1 MKHYTFDESMNLL
14 KEGNKRYSENKMIHP
29 SQDLNKMLEVVQ
41 GQNPFA
47 VILTCSDSRVVPEF
61 IFDRGIGDLFI
72 IRNAGNIV
80 DTTVLGT
87 IEYAIEHLHVPLVVV
102 LGHSSCGAVTAAH
115 KGDVCE
121 GHLNSILAEINPII
135 DRNSETEFGLNNSIR
150 NNIEQCVDKIKIS
163 QPVIN
168 KFVVEGK
175 VRIIG
180 AYYDLSNG
188 EVDFISI

>member
-1 MKHYTFDESMNLL
+1 MKYYTFEEAVTLL
-14 KEGNKRYSENKMIHP
+14 REGNLRYSENKMIHP
-29 SQDLNKMLEVVQ
+29 AQDLNRMLEVAK

-61 IFDRGIGDLFI
+61 IFDRGVGDLFV

-80 DTTVLGT
+80 DATVLGT

-115 KGDVCE
+115 NGDICE
-121 GHLNSILAEINPII
+121 GYLNSILKEIHPVI
-135 DRNSETEFGLNNSIR
+135 DRDTEGEFALDNSIK
-150 NNIEQCVDKIKIS
+150 NNIMNCIEKIRTS
-163 QPVIN
+163 QPVIS
-168 KFVVEGK
+168 KFVEEGK

-180 AYYDLSNG
+180 AHYDLLNG
-188 EVDFISI
+188 EVGYI